1 MGDAAEGLA
10 GGQGYPYIARESKG
24 PTEAPKWRCM
34 LSSRPK
40 LFRLLCYPCPCLSA
54 ALMMNEASAAADA
67 IINVG
72 RPTDDALSL
81 WSTIILPHCCWNA
94 RLIVVDPRRIDSGA
108 CGALATTAASGQ
120 AHGLRSITLAS

>member
-10 GGQGYPYIARESKG
+10 GGQGCPYIVRERATAPLRRLNGAACLAR
-24 PTEAPKWRCM
+24 AQAF
-34 LSSRPK
+34 SSLPLPMRGS
-40 LFRLLCYPCPCLSA
+40 LL
-54 ALMMNEASAAADA
+54 MNEASAAADA

-81 WSTIILPHCCWNA
+81 WSFLPHCCWNA
-94 RLIVVDPRRIDSGA
+94 RLIAVDPRRIDSGA